1 MKRSPRFACPSSGLS
16 LGALLRNMHRGLW
29 GSVILAL
36 AMHSVFS
43 QWRVSNATQQT
54 VKPLTTRF
62 VKRAPRLT
70 KPLELR
76 KRPHPKRRPLRRTMV
91 ALKARVDRSA
101 ATSVWVLPTIR
112 SLARPRVHL
121 MRQTQFAS
129 TAFEPQAR
137 SKQLES
143 AREPKA
149 KVDMTLEMMDIEALD
164 TGRYQAMVIQDP
176 ADKKNIRG
184 FFHIARVYAQSAAAA
199 ESRQDWK
206 GSPFALA
213 EALPHLIDA
222 LNKYTQIKADISGTY
237 TFNSDVFLKTPLI
250 FVCSH
255 AGFTLSPSEAEN
267 LGKYLSIG
275 GFLYSDTLINNADVN
290 HHSIRHMWVDALES
304 TGRHFERDWRFEM
317 IPNNHGLYHCYFD
330 FDGPPLCHNNY
341 AIQGRG
347 SRHPATFTIPDY
359 LEGVIIAGRMLGI
372 MTRKNYSAAWATW
385 AQHFKIDDTKQLQFG
400 VNVIIFALTQE
411 GSITNRVMDIIH

>member
-1 MKRSPRFACPSSGLS
+1 MKRSSRFVCPSSDLS
-16 LGALLRNMHRGLW
+16 LNALLRNRHRGLW
-29 GSVILAL
+29 GAVILAL
-36 AMHSVFS
+36 AMHGAFS
-43 QWRVSNATQQT
+43 QWRISDAAQQT
-54 VKPLTTRF
+54 AKPLTTRF
-62 VKRAPRLT
+62 VKRVPRLT

-76 KRPHPKRRPLRRTMV
+76 KRPQPKRRLLRRTIV
-91 ALKARVDRSA
+91 ALEARVDRSA
-101 ATSVWVLPTIR
+101 VASTRALPTIR

-121 MRQTQFAS
+121 MRQTHFAGS
-129 TAFEPQAR
+129 ALEPQAW
-137 SKQLES
+137 SDELES
-143 AREPKA
+143 ARDPKA

-199 ESRQDWK
+199 EARQDWK

-267 LGKYLSIG
+267 VGKYLSIG

-290 HHSIRHMWVDALES
+290 HHVLRLE
-304 TGRHFERDWRFEM
+304 
-317 IPNNHGLYHCYFD
+317 
-330 FDGPPLCHNNY
+330 
-341 AIQGRG
+341 
-347 SRHPATFTIPDY
+347 
-359 LEGVIIAGRMLGI
+359 
-372 MTRKNYSAAWATW
+372 
-385 AQHFKIDDTKQLQFG
+385 
-400 VNVIIFALTQE
+400 
-411 GSITNRVMDIIH
+411 